1 MEEVESSPGESLRGS
16 LSLLKEA
23 EDALP
28 PSRRGSQRQNPVL
41 TRWFSEPTVDPPRR
55 RLGLSH
61 PAPHPANG
69 HSPPKDGDPE
79 DQPPAPTSVHTTPSS
94 SPRVTRASSP
104 LLRAQRVAGAQGNYR
119 RGSMMKTP
127 VASWIAEPAPVE
139 KHSLG
144 VCMQSVLELKAAG
157 VIFSLISGRSSL
169 LTCYQDAIR
178 IIVLN
183 LAFRRVRPNSP
194 LRRLL
199 KKFNWL
205 DRAEDLSAGPRF
217 DVTGFRDALCFM
229 YLSLKNV
236 VALDNSPL
244 ALTLSY
250 CPTTLVKLLQ
260 QQLQHS
266 SDVRVSKMVFFGTCM
281 LADISGFTL
290 MSAAFS
296 KIGAEGLEV
305 LHRITNDL
313 VGKIVE
319 IVYSCGGD
327 VIAFAGDAI
336 ICVFE
341 DAYFTSSGHSD
352 EPSNVSQRRLSL
364 GSSDNDSGVKALL
377 CAEEITKRVPLLFDF
392 TEIAKDVPE
401 LMRPET
407 PFQLKTHVALSH
419 GEMSLGAL
427 GGVENKWVF
436 LLNGQCV
443 SELGSCIHDAGTGE
457 IVITAKL
464 FEKIKLNH
472 QGEMKANFI
481 ASSGNF
487 RISTLEGTVHRV
499 SPDQRLSEMA
509 GYLCDQQLQRNI
521 SLFVPPPA
529 LDAIRHETFFL
540 LTAINEV
547 TTMFLDLNTYDR
559 ELHQDPLSLQPFF
572 EV

>member
-1 MEEVESSPGESLRGS
+1 MKV
-16 LSLLKEA
+16 
-23 EDALP
+23 
-28 PSRRGSQRQNPVL
+28 PVGG
-41 TRWFSEPTVDPPRR
+41 W
-55 RLGLSH
+55 
-61 PAPHPANG
+61 A
-69 HSPPKDGDPE
+69 
-79 DQPPAPTSVHTTPSS
+79 
-94 SPRVTRASSP
+94 
-104 LLRAQRVAGAQGNYR
+104 
-119 RGSMMKTP
+119 
-127 VASWIAEPAPVE
+127 AEPPPPVE
-139 KHSLG
+139 KHTLS

-205 DRAEDLSAGPRF
+205 DRAEDLSVGPRF

-352 EPSNVSQRRLSL
+352 ESSNISQRRLSF
-364 GSSDNDSGVKALL
+364 STDNDSGVKALL

-401 LMRPET
+401 LRRPET
-407 PFQLKTHVALSH
+407 PFQLKTHVAMSH

-443 SELGSCIHDAGTGE
+443 SELGGCIHDAGTGE

-464 FEKIKLNH
+464 YEKIRLNH
-472 QGEMKANFI
+472 QGELKATFI
-481 ASSGNF
+481 TSSGNY
-487 RISTLEGTVHRV
+487 RISALEGTVHRV

-509 GYLCDQQLQRNI
+509 GCLCDQQLQRNI

-540 LTAINEV
+540 MTAINEV

-559 ELHQDPLSLQPFF
+559 EMHQDPLSLQPFF